1 MFVFISISLSVWLY
15 DPMYIYLDIYSEV
28 YTEEY
33 PKFSVFISHFW
44 PTFRKGSKGKG
55 TLIEIL

>member
-1 MFVFISISLSVWLY
+1 
-15 DPMYIYLDIYSEV
+15 MYIYLDIYSEV